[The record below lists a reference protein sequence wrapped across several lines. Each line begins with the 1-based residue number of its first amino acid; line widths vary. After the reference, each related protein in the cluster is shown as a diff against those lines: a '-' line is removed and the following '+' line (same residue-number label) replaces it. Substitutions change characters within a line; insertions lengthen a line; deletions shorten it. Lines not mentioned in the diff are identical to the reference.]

1 MFRPT
6 AGVLGEDIAIFSA
19 PSMFLSQLFNPFCGQ
34 ADESKATVENL
45 EVNIPRGEFCQN
57 GEESSALTA
66 GRSSDGEASTACLFC
81 ADSGFHGFSKCSW
94 CDGVPKP
101 VKEELLET
109 KLVLKRQTSTKFLI
123 LECSVDQSA
132 DSAVINNLVNP
143 ECKLCAADVANVVL
157 RPCGHTGFCEDCIRR
172 LVGAKSTAFCPYCRA
187 PIQAFL
193 KIDPK
198 REVSVVHEEFQ
209 VKVSQWT
216 R

>member
-1 MFRPT
+1 MFK
-6 AGVLGEDIAIFSA
+6 
-19 PSMFLSQLFNPFCGQ
+19 SQLLIPFFGH
-34 ADESKATVENL
+34 AHESKATVESLELNL
-45 EVNIPRGEFCQN
+45 PRGEFCQN
-57 GEESSALTA
+57 AEESSALTA
-66 GRSSDGEASTACLFC
+66 GSSSDGEASTVCSFC
-81 ADSGFHGFSKCSW
+81 DDSGFYGFSKCSW

-101 VKEELLET
+101 VKEELLKT
-109 KLVLKRQTSTKFLI
+109 KLVLKRQTSTHFLI
-123 LECSVDQSA
+123 LEGSVDHSA

-157 RPCGHTGFCEDCIRR
+157 RPCGHTGFCEDCTRR

-187 PIQAFL
+187 PIRAFL

-198 REVSVVHEEFQ
+198 REVSFVHEEFQ